1 MLTLP
6 TLQAL
11 PSTLPLDGAISQRL
25 RCAIAIELQDGIPIF
40 RTSHATPKRIET
52 LLDQQQTAGL
62 GKEVELELDAY
73 EEMDDYISFVN
84 RTIRNL
90 VGA

>member
-6 TLQAL
+6 ALQAL
-11 PSTLPLDGAISQRL
+11 PSTLHLDG
-25 RCAIAIELQDGIPIF
+25 AIAIELQDGIPIF
-40 RTSHATPKRIET
+40 RASHATQQRIET
-52 LLDQQQTAGL
+52 LLEQQQTAGL
-62 GKEVELELDAY
+62 GEEELELDAY

-90 VGA
+90 AQQSSSN

>member
-6 TLQAL
+6 ALQAL
-11 PSTLPLDGAISQRL
+11 PSTLPLDGAI
-25 RCAIAIELQDGIPIF
+25 AIELQDGIPIF
-40 RTSHATPKRIET
+40 RASHATQQRIET
-52 LLDQQQTAGL
+52 LLEQQQTAGL
-62 GKEVELELDAY
+62 AQEEELELDAY

-90 VGA
+90 AQQTSSN